1 MSIISKREH
10 DIMASRAG
18 QIRLNFLAAH
28 GGRDYVDARL
38 WRAPNETDASW
49 EGIPENGIVGRKTR
63 TANVNDAGRVA
74 SKINQYIFSKNALRE
89 GAQEEFIAN
98 CTGDGE
104 SLNEFMQRVNLA
116 ITCGRWCWIQV
127 DRAPLAAGESE
138 TLANKAPIKWTL
150 WNALD
155 VSDWRIAAN
164 GEIEWLIVRSWV
176 YDNSDPRKEARIGKI
191 HTLYQKRD
199 GKIYITEECDL
210 ESVSVRTDEELPGLA
225 RIPFVCVGKPSK
237 DAWWYDDV
245 ENIQAQVLN
254 LDSQHN
260 ETLTETVYPQLV
272 VPSSIGNSLEVRLA
286 EQSVNGKKAAA
297 LVRELTIGRKT
308 PIMED
313 SQDKGIT
320 RYLVPGGDLD
330 LLSEEVDRKRKT
342 LFDIAGLALFNREA
356 RQIQTAES
364 KRFDQMDTNATLGN
378 RALLLQEAER
388 KAVEL
393 SVMFD
398 KSFKA
403 WEAQYNTSFDVVDA
417 VSMGE
422 ALTLAANVPDK
433 TPAIRK
439 IIAKVQV
446 RLLKEVAAGV
456 VPEADIEEAIKEID
470 EKDFSDPAPLPNPF
484 ERLNKPDDGDD
495 DDE

>member
-1 MSIISKREH
+1 MSIISSREH
-10 DIMASRAG
+10 AIFSKRSG
-18 QIRLNFLAAH
+18 QMRLNFLAAH

-49 EGIPENGIVGRKTR
+49 GGIPESGIVGRKTR

-89 GAQEEFIAN
+89 GADEVFLAN

-104 SLNEFMQRVNLA
+104 SVNEFMQRVNLA

-127 DRAPLAAGESE
+127 DRAPLSAGVTE
-138 TLANKAPIKWTL
+138 TLANKAPVKWTL
-150 WNALD
+150 WDALD
-155 VSDWRIAAN
+155 IPDWHIGEN
-164 GEIEWLIVRSWV
+164 GEIEWLIVRSNI
-176 YDNSDPRKEARIGKI
+176 YDNSDPHKKAQSGKI
-191 HTLYQKRD
+191 HTLYERKD
-199 GKIYITEECDL
+199 GKVYITEECDL
-210 ESVSVRTDEELPGLA
+210 QGISLRTNEALPGLT
-225 RIPFVCVGKPSK
+225 RIPFVCVGRPSDK
-237 DAWWYDDV
+237 AWWFDDV

-272 VPSSIGNSLEVRLA
+272 APSSIGNSLEVRLA
-286 EQSVNGKKAAA
+286 EKSVNGEKVAM
-297 LVRELTIGRKT
+297 LLRELAVGRKV

-313 SQDKGIT
+313 AEDKGIT
-320 RYLVPGGDLD
+320 RYLVPGGDLK
-330 LLSEEVDRKRKT
+330 LLAEEAERKRRT
-342 LFDIAGLALFNREA
+342 LFDIAGLALFNRES
-356 RQIQTAES
+356 RQVQTAES

-378 RALLLQEAER
+378 RALLLQEAEH

-398 KSFKA
+398 KSFKS
-403 WEAQYNTSFDVVDA
+403 WESQYNTSFDVVDVA
-417 VSMGE
+417 SLGE

-433 TPAIRK
+433 TPTIRK

-446 RLLKEVAAGV
+446 KLLKEAAAGV
-456 VPEADIEEAIKEID
+456 VPEEDIEDAIREID
-470 EKDFSDPAPLPNPF
+470 EKDFSDPEPLPNPF
-484 ERLNKPDDGDD
+484 EGMKKLQDGDD
-495 DDE
+495 DED